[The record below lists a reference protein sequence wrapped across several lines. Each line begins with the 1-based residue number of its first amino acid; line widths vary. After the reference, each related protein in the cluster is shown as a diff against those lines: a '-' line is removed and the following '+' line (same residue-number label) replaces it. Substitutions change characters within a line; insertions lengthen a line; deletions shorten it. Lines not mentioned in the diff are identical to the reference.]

1 VETNIKEDFMSE
13 KDIDKEVEAIRTVSS
28 ALQPLDDFGKQ
39 RVIDYVLKRFGLT
52 TGQLIPPIQAPSIRK
67 SAQDFLAETS
77 LSEKITHIRQ
87 LKELKKPKTAIEMAA
102 LVAYFLSD
110 LAPHNERKSAV
121 TTKDMETYFKI
132 ANYRLP
138 TALQQLLGN
147 AKNAGYFD
155 LVRTGEYKLNA
166 VGYNLV
172 VHNLPRG
179 ESDKST
185 GAKRSQRKGHAKN
198 IRKRRK

>member
-1 VETNIKEDFMSE
+1 MSE

-28 ALQPLDDFGKQ
+28 ALQPLDDLGKQ
-39 RVIDYVLKRFGLT
+39 RVIDYVLKRFGIMAS
-52 TGQLIPPIQAPSIRK
+52 QFIPPIQAPSIPK

-77 LSEKITHIRQ
+77 LSEITHLRQ

-110 LAPHNERKSAV
+110 LAPQNERKSTV

-172 VHNLPRG
+172 VHNLPKG

-185 GAKRSQRKGHAKN
+185 VAKRNQRKGHAKN
-198 IRKRRK
+198 TRRRRK

>member
-1 VETNIKEDFMSE
+1 MSE

-28 ALQPLDDFGKQ
+28 ALEPLDDLGKQ
-39 RVIDYVLKRFGLT
+39 RVINYVLKRIGL
-52 TGQLIPPIQAPSIRK
+52 IESEFIPSIKPTSFLK

-87 LKELKKPKTAIEMAA
+87 LRELKEPKTAIEMAA
-102 LVAYFLSD
+102 LVAYYLSD
-110 LAPHNERKSAV
+110 LAPQNERKSTV

-132 ANYRLP
+132 ASYRLP

-155 LVRTGEYKLNA
+155 LVRMGEYKLNA

-179 ESDKST
+179 ESDKSPVR
-185 GAKRSQRKGHAKN
+185 KRSQRKSHAKST
-198 IRKRRK
+198 RKQ

>member
-1 VETNIKEDFMSE
+1 MSE
-13 KDIDKEVEAIRTVSS
+13 KDIDQEVEAIRTISS
-28 ALQPLDDFGKQ
+28 VLQSLDDLGKQ
-39 RVIDYVLKRFGLT
+39 RVIDYVLKRFGLMAS
-52 TGQLIPPIQAPSIRK
+52 QSIQPIQAPSIPK

-77 LSEKITHIRQ
+77 LSEITHIRQ
-87 LKELKKPKTAIEMAA
+87 FKELKKPKTAIEMAA

-110 LAPHNERKSAV
+110 LAPQNERKSKV

-155 LVRTGEYKLNA
+155 LVGTGEYKLNA

-179 ESDKST
+179 EGDKST
-185 GAKRSQRKGHAKN
+185 VAKRSHRKGNAKST
-198 IRKRRK
+198 RKRPK

>member
-1 VETNIKEDFMSE
+1 MSE

-28 ALQPLDDFGKQ
+28 ALQPLDDLGKQ
-39 RVIDYVLKRFGLT
+39 RVIDYVLKRFGLMAS
-52 TGQLIPPIQAPSIRK
+52 QLMPPIQVPSIPK
-67 SAQDFLAETS
+67 SAQDFIAETS
-77 LSEKITHIRQ
+77 LSEITHIRQ

-110 LAPHNERKSAV
+110 LAPQSERKSTV

-179 ESDKST
+179 ELDKST
-185 GAKRSQRKGHAKN
+185 VAKRSQRKSHTKN
-198 IRKRRK
+198 TRKRRK

>member
-1 VETNIKEDFMSE
+1 MSE
-13 KDIDKEVEAIRTVSS
+13 KDIDQEVEAIRTISS
-28 ALQPLDDFGKQ
+28 ALQPLDDLGKQ
-39 RVIDYVLKRFGLT
+39 RVIDYVLKRFGLMAS
-52 TGQLIPPIQAPSIRK
+52 QLIQSTQGPSISK

-77 LSEKITHIRQ
+77 LSEITHIRQ
-87 LKELKKPKTAIEMAA
+87 FKEVKKPKTAIEMAA

-110 LAPHNERKSAV
+110 LVPQNERKSTV

-179 ESDKST
+179 EADKST
-185 GAKRSQRKGHAKN
+185 VAKRSKRKGHAKST
-198 IRKRRK
+198 RKRPK

>member
-1 VETNIKEDFMSE
+1 MSE
-13 KDIDKEVEAIRTVSS
+13 KDIDKEVEAIRTVSL
-28 ALQPLDDFGKQ
+28 ALQPLDDLGKQ
-39 RVIDYVLKRFGLT
+39 RVIDYVLKRFGLAA
-52 TGQLIPPIQAPSIRK
+52 GQLIPSIQAPSIPK

-77 LSEKITHIRQ
+77 LSEITHIRQ
-87 LKELKKPKTAIEMAA
+87 LKDLKKPKTAIEMAA

-110 LAPHNERKSAV
+110 LAPQNERKSTV

>member
-1 VETNIKEDFMSE
+1 MPE
-13 KDIDKEVEAIRTVSS
+13 KDLDQEVEAIRTISS
-28 ALQPLDDFGKQ
+28 VLQPLDNSGKQ
-39 RVIDYVLKRFGLT
+39 RVIDYVLKRFGLMAS
-52 TGQLIPPIQAPSIRK
+52 QPIQPIQSPLIPK
-67 SAQDFLAETS
+67 SAQDFIAETS
-77 LSEKITHIRQ
+77 LSEITHIRQ
-87 LKELKKPKTAIEMAA
+87 FKELKKPKTAIEMAA

-110 LAPHNERKSAV
+110 LSPQNERKSTV

-132 ANYRLP
+132 AGYRLP

-166 VGYNLV
+166 VGYNLI

-179 ESDKST
+179 EAVKT
-185 GAKRSQRKGHAKN
+185 TVAKRSQRKSNVKST
-198 IRKRRK
+198 RKRPK

>member
-1 VETNIKEDFMSE
+1 MPE
-13 KDIDKEVEAIRTVSS
+13 KDIDQEVEAIRTISS
-28 ALQPLDDFGKQ
+28 ALQSLDDSTRQ
-39 RVIDYVLKRFGLT
+39 RVMDYVLRRFSLSST
-52 TGQLIPPIQAPSIRK
+52 RPSPIQQTPITK
-67 SAQDFLAETS
+67 SPQDFLAES
-77 LSEKITHIRQ
+77 SFSQVSHIRQ

-110 LAPHNERKSAV
+110 LAPENDRKTGV

-132 ANYRLP
+132 AGYRLP

-155 LVRTGEYKLNA
+155 LVGTGEYKLNA

-179 ESDKST
+179 EGANTTVRRPNRKSS
-185 GAKRSQRKGHAKN
+185 KRKSRKQSK
-198 IRKRRK
+198 

>member
-1 VETNIKEDFMSE
+1 MSE

-28 ALQPLDDFGKQ
+28 ALQPLDDLGKQ
-39 RVIDYVLKRFGLT
+39 RVIDYVLKRFGLMAS
-52 TGQLIPPIQAPSIRK
+52 QLMPPIQVPSIPK

-77 LSEKITHIRQ
+77 LSEITHIRQ

-110 LAPHNERKSAV
+110 LAPQNERKSTV

-179 ESDKST
+179 ELDKST
-185 GAKRSQRKGHAKN
+185 VAKRSQRKSHTKN
-198 IRKRRK
+198 TRKRRK

>member
-1 VETNIKEDFMSE
+1 MSE
-13 KDIDKEVEAIRTVSS
+13 KDIDQEVEAIRTISS
-28 ALQPLDDFGKQ
+28 ALQPLDDLGKQ
-39 RVIDYVLKRFGLT
+39 RVIDYVLKRFGLMAS
-52 TGQLIPPIQAPSIRK
+52 QPIQPIQGPSIPK

-77 LSEKITHIRQ
+77 LSEITHIRQ
-87 LKELKKPKTAIEMAA
+87 FKELKKPKTAIEMAA

-110 LAPHNERKSAV
+110 LAPQKERKSTV

-155 LVRTGEYKLNA
+155 QVRTGEYKLNA

-179 ESDKST
+179 EADKLT
-185 GAKRSQRKGHAKN
+185 VAKRIQRKGYAKST
-198 IRKRRK
+198 RKRPK

>member
-1 VETNIKEDFMSE
+1 MSE
-13 KDIDKEVEAIRTVSS
+13 KDIDQEVEAIRTISS
-28 ALQPLDDFGKQ
+28 ALQPLDDLGKQ
-39 RVIDYVLKRFGLT
+39 RVIDYVVKRFGLLAS
-52 TGQLIPPIQAPSIRK
+52 QPIAPSISK
-67 SAQDFLAETS
+67 SAQDLLAETS
-77 LSEKITHIRQ
+77 LSKITHISQ
-87 LKELKKPKTAIEMAA
+87 LKERKKPKTAIEMAA
-102 LVAYFLSD
+102 LVAYYLSD
-110 LAPHNERKSAV
+110 LAPPNERKSTV

-132 ANYRLP
+132 ATYRLP

-179 ESDKST
+179 ESDKP
-185 GAKRSQRKGHAKN
+185 AVVKRSPRKGHAKGT
-198 IRKRRK
+198 RSRRK

>member
-1 VETNIKEDFMSE
+1 MSE

-28 ALQPLDDFGKQ
+28 ALQPLDDLGKQ
-39 RVIDYVLKRFGLT
+39 RVIDYVVKRFGLT
-52 TGQLIPPIQAPSIRK
+52 ASQLTPPIVPSIPK

-102 LVAYFLSD
+102 LVAYFLSE
-110 LAPHNERKSAV
+110 LAPQNERKSTV
-121 TTKDMETYFKI
+121 TTRDMETYFKI

-185 GAKRSQRKGHAKN
+185 VSKRSQRKGHAKN

>member
-1 VETNIKEDFMSE
+1 MSE
-13 KDIDKEVEAIRTVSS
+13 KDIDQEVEAIRTISS
-28 ALQPLDDFGKQ
+28 VLKPLDDLGKQ
-39 RVIDYVLKRFGLT
+39 RVIDYVLKLFGLMAS
-52 TGQLIPPIQAPSIRK
+52 QPIQSVQAPSIPK

-77 LSEKITHIRQ
+77 LSEITHIRQ
-87 LKELKKPKTAIEMAA
+87 FKELKKPKTAIEMAA

-110 LAPHNERKSAV
+110 LAPQNERKSTV

-179 ESDKST
+179 ESDKSPV
-185 GAKRSQRKGHAKN
+185 AKRSQRKVHAKST
-198 IRKRRK
+198 RKRPK

>member
-1 VETNIKEDFMSE
+1 MPE
-13 KDIDKEVEAIRTVSS
+13 KDIDQEIEAIRTISS
-28 ALQPLDDFGKQ
+28 VLQSLDDLGKQ
-39 RVIDYVLKRFGLT
+39 RVIDYVVKRFGIMA
-52 TGQLIPPIQAPSIRK
+52 GQAMQSVQPPSILK
-67 SAQDFLAETS
+67 SAQDLLAETS
-77 LSEKITHIRQ
+77 LSEITHIRH

-102 LVAYFLSD
+102 LVAYYLSD
-110 LAPHNERKSAV
+110 LAPQNERKSTV

-132 ANYRLP
+132 ASYRLP

-155 LVRTGEYKLNA
+155 LVGAGEYKLNA

-179 ESDKST
+179 ESSKGPVT
-185 GAKRSQRKGHAKN
+185 TRSKRKGHAKGS
-198 IRKRRK
+198 RKRRK

>member
-1 VETNIKEDFMSE
+1 MSE

-28 ALQPLDDFGKQ
+28 ALQPLDDLGKQ
-39 RVIDYVLKRFGLT
+39 RVIDYVLKRFGLMAS
-52 TGQLIPPIQAPSIRK
+52 QLKPPIQAPSIPK

-77 LSEKITHIRQ
+77 LSKITHILQ

-110 LAPHNERKSAV
+110 LAPEPENERKSTV

-179 ESDKST
+179 ELDKST
-185 GAKRSQRKGHAKN
+185 VAKRSQRKGHAKN
-198 IRKRRK
+198 TRKRRK

>member
-1 VETNIKEDFMSE
+1 MSE

-28 ALQPLDDFGKQ
+28 ALQPLDDLAKQ
-39 RVIDYVLKRFGLT
+39 RVIDYVLKRFGLFT
-52 TGQLIPPIQAPSIRK
+52 SQPTRSFQATSISK
-67 SAQDFLAETS
+67 STQDLLAETS
-77 LSEKITHIRQ
+77 LFEVTHIGQ

-102 LVAYFLSD
+102 LVAYYLSD
-110 LAPHNERKSAV
+110 LAPENERKSTV

-132 ANYRLP
+132 AGYRLP

-179 ESDKST
+179 ESGKATVTKPS
-185 GAKRSQRKGHAKN
+185 KRKGRVKGS
-198 IRKRRK
+198 RKRPK

>member
-1 VETNIKEDFMSE
+1 MSE

-28 ALQPLDDFGKQ
+28 ALQPLDDLVKQ
-39 RVIDYVLKRFGLT
+39 RVIDYVLKRFGLLAS
-52 TGQLIPPIQAPSIRK
+52 QPVQSIQPISIPK
-67 SAQDFLAETS
+67 SAQDLLAETS
-77 LSEKITHIRQ
+77 LSEITHIRK

-102 LVAYFLSD
+102 LVAYYLSD
-110 LAPHNERKSAV
+110 LAPPNERKSTV

-155 LVRTGEYKLNA
+155 LVKTGEYKLNA

-179 ESDKST
+179 ELNGST
-185 GAKRSQRKGHAKN
+185 IAKRSRRKGHVKSTH
-198 IRKRRK
+198 KRPK

>member
-1 VETNIKEDFMSE
+1 MSE

-28 ALQPLDDFGKQ
+28 ALQPLDDLGKQ
-39 RVIDYVLKRFGLT
+39 MVMDYVLKRFGLFI
-52 TGQLIPPIQAPSIRK
+52 GQPMQSFQASSISK

-77 LSEKITHIRQ
+77 LSEVTHIRQ
-87 LKELKKPKTAIEMAA
+87 LRELKKPKTAIEMAA
-102 LVAYFLSD
+102 LVAYYLSD
-110 LAPHNERKSAV
+110 LAPQNERKSTV

-132 ANYRLP
+132 AGYRLP

-179 ESDKST
+179 ESGEAT
-185 GAKRSQRKGHAKN
+185 VTKRSKRKGRAKGS
-198 IRKRRK
+198 RKRPK

>member
-1 VETNIKEDFMSE
+1 MSE
-13 KDIDKEVEAIRTVSS
+13 KDVDKEVEAIRTVSS
-28 ALQPLDDFGKQ
+28 ALQPLDDLGKQ
-39 RVIDYVLKRFGLT
+39 RVIDYVVKRFSLT
-52 TGQLIPPIQAPSIRK
+52 PSQFIPSIQAPSIPK

-110 LAPHNERKSAV
+110 LAPQNERKSTV

-155 LVRTGEYKLNA
+155 LVRIGEYKLNA

-179 ESDKST
+179 DSDKST
-185 GAKRSQRKGHAKN
+185 VARRSHRKGSAMKT
-198 IRKRRK
+198 RGRRK

>member
-1 VETNIKEDFMSE
+1 MSE

-28 ALQPLDDFGKQ
+28 ALEPLDDLVRQ
-39 RVIDYVLKRFGLT
+39 RVIDYVLKRFGLLAT
-52 TGQLIPPIQAPSIRK
+52 QLAPPIQAPSIPK

-77 LSEKITHIRQ
+77 LSTITHIRQ
-87 LKELKKPKTAIEMAA
+87 LKDLKKPKTAIEMAA

-110 LAPHNERKSAV
+110 LAPQNERKSTV

-147 AKNAGYFD
+147 ARNAGYFD

-179 ESDKST
+179 ESDNQT
-185 GAKRSQRKGHAKN
+185 VAKRSLRKSHAKKTKKTQ
-198 IRKRRK
+198 KRRR

>member
-1 VETNIKEDFMSE
+1 MSE
-13 KDIDKEVEAIRTVSS
+13 KNIDKEVEAIRTVSS
-28 ALQPLDDFGKQ
+28 ALQPLDDLGKQ
-39 RVIDYVLKRFGLT
+39 RVIDYVIKRFGLMP
-52 TGQLIPPIQAPSIRK
+52 GQLIPPIQVSSIPK

-110 LAPHNERKSAV
+110 LAPQNERKSTV

-185 GAKRSQRKGHAKN
+185 VAKRRQRKGHAKN
-198 IRKRRK
+198 TRKRRK